1 MRRFFVDTFYWIA
14 LFSRRDRWHARVAAF
29 DATLDATDHLYTTDE
44 VFTEFLAYF
53 SLATPRLRT
62 RAARYVQALL
72 ATPGLT
78 VLPQTRTGFLQAL
91 ALYLARPGTPRAG
104 DCVAPRTVAEAIR
117 EGRRLGLAAAGAAG
131 LDAGEQRPAPLGLGA
146 GR

>member
-1 MRRFFVDTFYWIA
+1 MRRFFVDTVYWIA

-29 DATLDATDHLYTTDE
+29 DATLDTTDHLYTTDE

-53 SLATPRLRT
+53 SLGTPRLRT

-78 VLPQTRTGFLQAL
+78 VVPQTRSGFLQAL
-91 ALYLARPGTPRAG
+91 ALYLARPDKHYSLT
-104 DCVAPRTVAEAIR
+104 DCASMQVMRQE
-117 EGRRLGLAAAGAAG
+117 GLAEVLTNDRHFTQEGFHI
-131 LDAGEQRPAPLGLGA
+131 LFP
-146 GR
+146 

>member
-14 LFSRRDRWHARVAAF
+14 LFSRRDRWHARVASF

-44 VFTEFLAYF
+44 IFTEFLAYY

-72 ATPGLT
+72 DTPDLT
-78 VLPQTRTGFLQAL
+78 VFPQTHTGFL
-91 ALYLARPGTPRAG
+91 PGPDPLPGPAG
-104 DCVAPRTVAEAIR
+104 
-117 EGRRLGLAAAGAAG
+117 
-131 LDAGEQRPAPLGLGA
+131 
-146 GR
+146 

>member
-44 VFTEFLAYF
+44 IFTEFLAYY

-62 RAARYVQALL
+62 RAARYVQTLL
-72 ATPGLT
+72 DTPGLM
-78 VLPQTRTGFLQAL
+78 VLPQTRTGFLHAL
-91 ALYLARPGTPRAG
+91 ALYLARPDKHYSLT
-104 DCVAPRTVAEAIR
+104 DCASMQVMRQ
-117 EGRRLGLAAAGAAG
+117 EGLTEVLTNDRHFTQEGFQILF
-131 LDAGEQRPAPLGLGA
+131 P
-146 GR
+146 